1 MYYRIEQF
9 IKQTHRSGIM
19 YYRIE
24 QFIKQTHR
32 SGIMYYRIEQFI
44 KQTHRSGIMS
54 YRIEQFIKQTSMGGV
69 HCTSNISKRQ
79 KVVGYLL
86 QGLAE
91 QDRCS
96 LPRVS
101 KLSIIRPTSAN
112 RNVTIKIPLEK
123 RPPCWPHKLKG
134 NDEQSQGL
142 AAYRT
147 KTWSHDTFSLMTI
160 CLSAA
165 T

>member
-9 IKQTHRSGIM
+9 IKQTHRSGIVLQN
-19 YYRIE
+19 RTVHKTDID
-24 QFIKQTHR
+24 R
-32 SGIMYYRIEQFI
+32 
-44 KQTHRSGIMS
+44 
-54 YRIEQFIKQTSMGGV
+54 GV

-86 QGLAE
+86 QGLVE
-91 QDRCS
+91 QDRCN
-96 LPRVS
+96 LPRIS

-112 RNVTIKIPLEK
+112 QNVTIKIPLET
-123 RPPCWPHKLKG
+123 RPPCWPHTLKG

-147 KTWSHDTFSLMTI
+147 KTLSHDTFFLMTI

-165 T
+165 TQ